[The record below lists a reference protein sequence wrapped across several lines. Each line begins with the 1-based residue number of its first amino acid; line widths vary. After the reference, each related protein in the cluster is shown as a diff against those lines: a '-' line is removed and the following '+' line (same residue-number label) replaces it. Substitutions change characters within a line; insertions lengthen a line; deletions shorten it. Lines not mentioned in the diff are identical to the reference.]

1 MSMLQ
6 HVSVAKQANVY
17 FNGKVTSRSVLFADG
32 SKQTLGVVLPGEY
45 EFSTAEGE
53 IMQVTS
59 GEFDVL
65 LPGATEW
72 STYVAGTQFELAP
85 NVSFS
90 IRTSQ
95 ISEYCCHY
103 IKA

>member
-17 FNGKVTSRSVLFADG
+17 FNGKVTSRSVVFADG
-32 SKQTLGVVLPGEY
+32 TRQTLGVVLPGEY

-59 GEFDVL
+59 GEFEVL
-65 LPGATEW
+65 LPGETEW
-72 STYVAGTQFELAP
+72 KTFSAGSQFELAP

-90 IRTSQ
+90 LRNTI

-103 IKA
+103 I

>member
-1 MSMLQ
+1 MLQ

-17 FNGKVTSRSVLFADG
+17 FNGKVTSRSVLFTDG
-32 SKQTLGVVLPGEY
+32 SRQTLGVVLPGEY

-59 GEFDVL
+59 GEFEVL
-65 LPGATEW
+65 LPGETDWKAFK
-72 STYVAGTQFELAP
+72 AGSQFELAP

-90 IRTSQ
+90 LRTSQ

-103 IKA
+103 I

>member
-17 FNGKVTSRSVLFADG
+17 FNGKVTSRSVLFTDG
-32 SKQTLGVVLPGEY
+32 CRQTLGVVLPGEY

-59 GEFDVL
+59 GEFEVL
-65 LPGATEW
+65 LPGETDWKAF
-72 STYVAGTQFELAP
+72 SAGSQFELAP

-90 IRTSQ
+90 LRTSQ

-103 IKA
+103 I